1 MARVYTLGIEQ
12 FVLNSYDGWDET
24 DVGVQFYNC
33 DFKVFSGLDR
43 YDGMSLHLNY
53 AEARLEIYDSYGDVV
68 YTDGIKLVR
77 T

>member
-1 MARVYTLGIEQ
+1 MARVYNLGIEG

-53 AEARLEIYDSYGDVV
+53 EECRLEVFDGEYLV
-68 YTDGIKLVR
+68 YSDNIKLVR
-77 T
+77 C

>member
-33 DFKVFSGLDR
+33 DFKLMSGLGA

-53 AEARLEIYDSYGDVV
+53 ADSRLEIYDSYGDMV

>member
-1 MARVYTLGIEQ
+1 MARVHNLGIEQ

-24 DVGVQFYNC
+24 DVGVQFYHC
-33 DFKVFSGLDR
+33 DFKLMSGLDR
-43 YDGMSLHLNY
+43 YDGYTLHLNY
-53 AEARLEIYDSYGDVV
+53 AEARLEIYNGDYLV

>member
-1 MARVYTLGIEQ
+1 MARVYNLGIES

-43 YDGMSLHLNY
+43 YDGYTLHLNY
-53 AEARLEIYDSYGDVV
+53 AEARLEIFNGDFMV